1 MARERGKRFTPGRA
15 RNLVGVAKVVAPAL
29 IPVVAPLAA
38 RAAALVGD
46 RYDHY
51 RARRLGVP
59 VDELTRYSGRG
70 ARLHAR
76 IVGFAQALEELRA
89 QDRAYVEAT
98 ESRLGKLA
106 AAVRASERMPTAR
119 RKAAH
124 RAVST
129 DLDTLEAD
137 LLTRLGVPRPPR

>member
-1 MARERGKRFTPGRA
+1 MARVRSKGFTPGRA
-15 RNLVGVAKVVAPAL
+15 KNLVGVAKVVAPAL

-38 RAAALVGD
+38 RAAALLGD

-59 VDELTRYSGRG
+59 VGELTRYSGRG

-76 IVGFAQALEELRA
+76 IAGFAQALEELRA
-89 QDRAYVEAT
+89 EDRPYVEST
-98 ESRLGKLA
+98 ESRLAQLL
-106 AAVRASERMPTAR
+106 AAVRASERMPTSR
-119 RKAAH
+119 RRAAH

-129 DLDTLEAD
+129 DLDALEAD
-137 LLTRLGVPRPPR
+137 LLRRLGV

>member
-1 MARERGKRFTPGRA
+1 MARERSKGLTPGRA
-15 RNLVGVAKVVAPAL
+15 KNLVGVAKVVAPAL
-29 IPVVAPLAA
+29 IPVMAPLAA

-59 VDELTRYSGRG
+59 VDQLTRYSGRG

-76 IVGFAQALEELRA
+76 ITGFAEALDQLKA
-89 QDRAYVEAT
+89 TDRPFVEAT
-98 ESRLGKLA
+98 ETRLAQLL
-106 AAVRASERMPTAR
+106 AAVRASERMPAPR

-129 DLDTLEAD
+129 DLNALEAE
-137 LLTRLGVPRPPR
+137 LLKRLGVS